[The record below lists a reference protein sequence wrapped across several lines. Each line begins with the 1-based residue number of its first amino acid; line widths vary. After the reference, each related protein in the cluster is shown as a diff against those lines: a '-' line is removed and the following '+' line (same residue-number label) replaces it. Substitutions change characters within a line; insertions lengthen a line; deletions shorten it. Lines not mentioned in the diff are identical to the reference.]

1 VADRVVS
8 EVALR
13 AFTLGD
19 ASIELTISIGVG
31 LYPSG
36 SVRTH
41 SELLDAASI
50 AVARARVAGK
60 NRVCVVQQQGYIFR
74 PTLPGAA

>member
-1 VADRVVS
+1 MVS

-13 AFTLGD
+13 PFALDD
-19 ASIELTISIGVG
+19 ARIELTISIGVG

-36 SVRTH
+36 TIRTH
-41 SELLDAASI
+41 SDLLDAASI

-60 NRVCVVQQQGYIFR
+60 NRVCVVQHQGYIFC